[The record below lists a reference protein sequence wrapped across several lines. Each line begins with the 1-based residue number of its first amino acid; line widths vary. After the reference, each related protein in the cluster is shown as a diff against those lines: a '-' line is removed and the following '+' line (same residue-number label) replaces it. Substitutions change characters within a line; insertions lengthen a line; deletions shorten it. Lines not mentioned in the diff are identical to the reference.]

1 MVQVKV
7 GVMPG
12 QINEFAVEEGTSIA
26 NVLEIAGLNST
37 GYEVKVDGRKVS
49 DLETEFVNSDT
60 RLVLLTKM
68 IKGNN

>member
-12 QINEFAVEEGTSIA
+12 QINEFVVEEGTSIA
-26 NVLEIAGLNST
+26 NVLNIAGLNAS
-37 GYEVKVDGRKVS
+37 GYEVKVDGYKVT
-49 DLETEFVNSDT
+49 DLENEFVNSDT

>member
-26 NVLEIAGLNST
+26 NVLNVAGLNAS
-37 GYEVKVDGRKVS
+37 GYEVKVDGYKVS

>member
-12 QINEFAVEEGTSIA
+12 QINEFVVEEGTSIA
-26 NVLEIAGLNST
+26 KALEIAGLNPT
-37 GYEVKVDGRKVS
+37 GYEVKVDGYKVT
-49 DLETEFVNSDT
+49 DLENEFVNSDT
-60 RLVLLTKM
+60 HLILLTKM